1 MTDLLTLDR
10 LKADRDQLAER
21 VAHYEQTKR
30 LGLIRVRDG
39 RDLYLFEDRASEVTL
54 DLNANG
60 WRGTLTL
67 AVYSPVVDYAAFQ
80 RVVELM
86 FKAGFAGRIVGK
98 PLLLHGVKFRH
109 TSRAETDAADGA
121 AGVLTIE
128 YTALRVPP
136 AGTATETDD
145 GYAVRAVVLP

>member
-21 VAHYEQTKR
+21 VAHYEHATR

-54 DLNANG
+54 DLNAGG

-67 AVYSPVVDYAAFQ
+67 AVYSPIVDYAAFQ

-86 FKAGFAGRIVGK
+86 FKAGFDGRIVGK

-109 TSRAETDAADGA
+109 TRRADSEAEDGA
-121 AGVLTIE
+121 AGVLTID
-128 YTALRVPP
+128 YTALRIHPP
-136 AGTATETDD
+136 GAAAETDD
-145 GYAVRAVVLP
+145 GYAIRMVVLP

>member
-1 MTDLLTLDR
+1 MTDLLSLDR

-21 VAHYEQTKR
+21 VAHYEHATR

-39 RDLYLFEDRASEVTL
+39 RDLYLFEDRASEVSL
-54 DLNANG
+54 DLNAGG

-67 AVYSPVVDYAAFQ
+67 AVYSLVVDYAAFQ
-80 RVVELM
+80 RVVELL

-109 TSRAETDAADGA
+109 TGRAETDAADGA
-121 AGVLTIE
+121 AGILTLD
-128 YTALRVPP
+128 YTALRVQPSGV
-136 AGTATETDD
+136 AAETDE
-145 GYAVRAVVLP
+145 GYAIRTVVLP